1 MCQQTIAIRQN
12 SSNRNATSKILGQP
26 NAHPWLGQRT
36 KSFYSANPEIFG
48 QPTIFSASL
57 QDPLP
62 ANHSAK
68 FQHVQA
74 NEFDLPTSK
83 ILAQP
88 NVNHWPASESANP
101 EDPCPANKLHFRR
114 HFLDPQLANDLQR

>member
-1 MCQQTIAIRQN
+1 MCQQTIAIRQD
-12 SSNRNATSKILGQP
+12 SSNRNATSKILGEP

-88 NVNHWPASESANP
+88 NVIIGQQAKA
-101 EDPCPANKLHFRR
+101 LT
-114 HFLDPQLANDLQR
+114 QRILVPRTSFCGNLSLFQVFCK